1 MSKQE
6 IRKIVILG
14 AGRLAVN
21 LSMAILKKGYDIVEV
36 YNRTGTKGKS
46 LARKLSARYIPKPEM
61 ITPDADLYILAVSD
75 AAIPLLLERIKIGN
89 RLIIHTSG
97 SMKMDVLRG
106 VSANFGV
113 IYPPQTF
120 TSHTLLRFRKVPLC
134 IEASSGKN
142 LHLLKYFADSLS
154 EKVYAINSD
163 QRRLLHL
170 SAVFASNFT
179 NFMVAISQELVLEN
193 GMDFGIL
200 EPIIRQTAGN
210 ASSGDV
216 FKLQTGPAVRE
227 DRETIREHL
236 KLLTNHP
243 DYKEIYDLITRNII
257 QHKKNHDQL

>member
-1 MSKQE
+1 MLKPE

-21 LSMAILKKGYDIVEV
+21 LSMAIHKKGYDIVEV
-36 YNRTGTKGKS
+36 CNRTESKGKR
-46 LARKLSARYIPKPEM
+46 LAWKLKARYIPEPEM

-75 AAIPLLLERIKIGN
+75 TAIPLLLDRIKTGN

-97 SMKMDVLRG
+97 SVKMDVLRE
-106 VSANFGV
+106 VSENFGV

-120 TSHTLLRFRKVPLC
+120 TDHKLLRFRTVPLC

-142 LHLLKYFADSLS
+142 LLVLKSFAGSLS
-154 EKVYAINSD
+154 EKVYTINSD
-163 QRRLLHL
+163 QRRILHL

-179 NFMVAISQELVLEN
+179 NFMVAISQELLLEN
-193 GMDFGIL
+193 GMDLRIL

-210 ASSGDV
+210 ASSDDV
-216 FKLQTGPAVRE
+216 FKMQTGPALRE

-236 KLLTNHP
+236 QLLSNHP

-257 QHKKNHDQL
+257 QRKKES

>member
-46 LARKLSARYIPKPEM
+46 LARKLSARYIPEPEM

-75 AAIPLLLERIKIGN
+75 AAIPLLAERIKTDH
-89 RLIIHTSG
+89 LIVHTSG

-120 TSHTLLRFRKVPLC
+120 TSHTLLLFRKVPLC
-134 IEASSGKN
+134 IEANSGKN
-142 LHLLKYFADSLS
+142 LHLLKFFAGSLS
-154 EKVYAINSD
+154 DKVYTINSD
-163 QRRLLHL
+163 QRRVLHL

-210 ASSGDV
+210 ASSGDI

-236 KLLTNHP
+236 NLLTNHP

>member
-1 MSKQE
+1 MSKPE

-21 LSMAILKKGYDIVEV
+21 LSMAIHKKGYDIAEV
-36 YNRTGTKGKS
+36 CNRTERKGKS
-46 LARKLSARYIPKPEM
+46 LAGKLKTRYIPEPEM

-75 AAIPLLLERIKIGN
+75 SAIPLFLERLKTGN

-97 SMKMDVLRG
+97 SVKMDILQG

-120 TSHTLLRFRKVPLC
+120 TSNRLLSFRSIPLC
-134 IEASSGKN
+134 IEANSGKN
-142 LHLLKYFADSLS
+142 LDILRSFADSLS
-154 EKVYAINSD
+154 EKVYTINSD

-257 QHKKNHDQL
+257 QHKKKS